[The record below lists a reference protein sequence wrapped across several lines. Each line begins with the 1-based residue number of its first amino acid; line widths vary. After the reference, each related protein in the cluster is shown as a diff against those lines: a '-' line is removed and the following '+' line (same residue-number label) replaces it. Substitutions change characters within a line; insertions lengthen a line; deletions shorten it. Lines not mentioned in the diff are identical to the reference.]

1 MDRSTILL
9 LVFAF
14 GCATPSVPL
23 DSSTSGNTNATSGPT
38 AGPTTTGDTTGA
50 GGAGG
55 SGGSVPDGPWINATA
70 NLAGLDSTCGTLGWL
85 SAKPDEDM
93 LIAGIARQGLWA
105 STDGGASWHSLGTGA
120 GSAKVDNITSN
131 IVYDPTV
138 PARFWQT
145 GIYEGHGVFRTD
157 DDGATFVALGDVTH
171 VDLVAVDFSDPAR
184 RLLIAG
190 SHERDQTL
198 HHSSDGGMTWTEIGD
213 TLPPSRGC
221 TFPMLFDTT
230 TALIGCG
237 APFGGGGVLRS
248 TDGAKSWI
256 EVSKTGA
263 ASAPL
268 RASDGNTIYWAGPN
282 NEAMVVST
290 DSGKT
295 WTKAPTTDVGYNKP
309 IELPDGRIAALNS
322 KFVMV
327 SSDRAMTWRKLVALP
342 YEGAAGLA
350 YSVQR
355 KAIYVW
361 RAVCGMAVQVPADSV
376 MRYDYDYAMQ

>member
-1 MDRSTILL
+1 MDRGLNMVRKTILL

-14 GCATPSVPL
+14 GCANPSVPL
-23 DSSTSGNTNATSGPT
+23 DSSTSGNTTSGPSS
-38 AGPTTTGDTTGA
+38 GPTTTGDTTV
-50 GGAGG
+50 GAGG
-55 SGGSVPDGPWINATA
+55 SGGAGGNVPDGPWVNSTA

-105 STDGGASWHSLGTGA
+105 STDGGTSWNALGTT
-120 GSAKVDNITSN
+120 KVDNIASS
-131 IVYDPTV
+131 IVYDPTN
-138 PARFWQT
+138 PKRFWET

-171 VDLVAVDFSDPAR
+171 VDLVAVDFTDPAR
-184 RLLIAG
+184 QLLIAG

-198 HHSSDGGMTWTEIGD
+198 HHSSDGGMTWTEIGMA
-213 TLPPSRGC
+213 LPPSRGC
-221 TFPMLFDTT
+221 TFPFLLDAT

-248 TDGAKSWI
+248 TDGAKTWT
-256 EVSKTGA
+256 EVSPSGA

-268 RASDGNTIYWAGPN
+268 HATDGTFYWAGPN
-282 NEAMVVST
+282 SQAMVVST

-295 WTKAPTTDVGYNKP
+295 WTKTPTSDVGYFKP
-309 IELPDGRIAALNS
+309 IELPDGRIAAINS
-322 KFVMV
+322 KYVMV
-327 SSDRAMTWRKLVALP
+327 SSDHATSWKALVKLP
-342 YEGAAGLA
+342 YEDAAGLT

-361 RAVCGMAVQVPADSV
+361 RAICGTAVKVPEDTI
-376 MRYDYDYAMQ
+376 MRYDYATP